1 MRRRS
6 QYSFLWA
13 FACALLAYG
22 PVVFAEESAA
32 ANKTEPAKP
41 AATAEEI
48 AGWIKSLDD
57 SRYKEREEATQHL
70 LDAGSA
76 VLDPLLAV
84 ANGEQPE
91 PADRAVWIMRRL
103 GRSRES
109 DLALAALGRLVQLKN
124 RPTVVAKAEVDL
136 MERTLAICEQRL
148 GPLGAEINR
157 VAIQFNGLN
166 TMPGLEVKLGEK
178 WRGKSEDLRAIAE
191 LDQQQ
196 YFRLEGSAINDDVA
210 KMFAE
215 KERLGCLQL
224 QNTKV
229 TPEAVDLVKAK
240 HPNATVYMRNQALL
254 GVSAE
259 NHASGV
265 MVVMVQPGSAAAN
278 AGIVVGDIVA
288 KIDGHKLPDFDRL
301 TARIAQHQVGDKI
314 DVEVIRQGETI
325 PLKVE
330 LGTWPNPE

>member
-1 MRRRS
+1 MRQRF
-6 QYSFLWA
+6 QHWLLWSYA
-13 FACALLAYG
+13 FAALICVPLAQADE
-22 PVVFAEESAA
+22 PIAA
-32 ANKTEPAKP
+32 TQPERAKP

-57 SRYKEREEATQHL
+57 ARYKEREEATQHL
-70 LDAGSA
+70 LESGVA

-84 ANGEQPE
+84 ANGGQPE
-91 PADRAVWIMRRL
+91 PADRAVWILRRL

-109 DLALAALGRLVQLKN
+109 DLALAALGRLVQLQN

-136 MERTLAICEQRL
+136 MERSLAICEQRL

-157 VAIQFNGLN
+157 VQIQFNGLN
-166 TMPGLEVKLGEK
+166 IMPGLEVKLGER
-178 WRGKSEDLRAIAE
+178 WRGKSEDLRALAE
-191 LDQQQ
+191 LDQQ
-196 YFRLEGSAINDDVA
+196 YFRLEGAAINDDVA
-210 KMFAE
+210 KLFAE
-215 KERLGCLQL
+215 KEKLGCLQL

-240 HPNATVYMRNQALL
+240 HPDATVYMRNQALL

-265 MVVMVQPGSAAAN
+265 MVAMVQPGSAAAN
-278 AGIVVGDIVA
+278 AGIVVGDIIA

-314 DVEVIRQGETI
+314 DVEVIREGKAL

-330 LGTWPNPE
+330 LGTWPNQE

>member
-1 MRRRS
+1 MLPRF
-6 QYSFLWA
+6 QHSFLWA
-13 FACALLAYG
+13 HLFAALTCARLVIAVE
-22 PVVFAEESAA
+22 PVADT
-32 ANKTEPAKP
+32 KTEAARP
-41 AATAEEI
+41 AATADEI

-57 SRYKEREEATQHL
+57 ARYKEREEATQHL
-70 LDAGSA
+70 LEAGNA
-76 VLDPLLAV
+76 VLDPLLAA
-84 ANGEQPE
+84 ANGEQLE
-91 PADRAVWIMRRL
+91 PADRAVWILRRL

-124 RPTVVAKAEVDL
+124 RPMVVAKAELDL

-157 VAIQFNGLN
+157 VQIQVNVLTN
-166 TMPGLEVKLGEK
+166 MPGLEVKLGEK
-178 WRGKSEDLRAIAE
+178 WRGKPEDLRALAE

-196 YFRLEGSAINDDVA
+196 YFRLEGAAINDDVA
-210 KMFAE
+210 KLFAE
-215 KERLGCLQL
+215 KKKLGCLQL

-240 HPNATVYMRNQALL
+240 HPDATVYMRNQALL

-259 NHASGV
+259 NHANGV

-278 AGIVVGDIVA
+278 AGIVVGDIIA

-314 DVEVIRQGETI
+314 DVEVIRKEETL

-330 LGTWPNPE
+330 LGTWPNQE

>member
-1 MRRRS
+1 MRQRF
-6 QYSFLWA
+6 QYSLLWA
-13 FACALLAYG
+13 YAIAALNCVPLAQADE
-22 PVVFAEESAA
+22 PVAPTQTEAA
-32 ANKTEPAKP
+32 RP

-57 SRYKEREEATQHL
+57 ARYKEREEATQHL
-70 LDAGSA
+70 LESGVA

-91 PADRAVWIMRRL
+91 PADRAVWILRRL

-109 DLALAALGRLVQLKN
+109 DLAVAALGRLVQLKS
-124 RPTVVAKAEVDL
+124 RPSVVAKAEADL

-157 VAIQFNGLN
+157 IAIQVNAL
-166 TMPGLEVKLGEK
+166 TIVPGLEVKLGER
-178 WRGKSEDLRAIAE
+178 WRGKPEDLRALAE

-196 YFRLEGSAINDDVA
+196 YFRLEGAAVNDDVA
-210 KMFAE
+210 KLFAE
-215 KERLGCLQL
+215 KEKLGCLQL

-240 HPNATVYMRNQALL
+240 HPDATVYMRNQALL

-259 NHASGV
+259 NHAKGV
-265 MVVMVQPGSAAAN
+265 MVAMVQPGSAAAN
-278 AGIVVGDIVA
+278 AGIVVGDVIA

-314 DVEVIRQGETI
+314 DVEVIREGKTL

-330 LGTWPNPE
+330 LGTWPNQE